1 MKLLVAAEEPLEG
14 GVVDVDSGVG
24 VRDVDIKVDDDGE
37 KDTVGLGLV
46 RAPAE
51 LFMAETV

>member
-1 MKLLVAAEEPLEG
+1 VKLLVAAEEPLEG